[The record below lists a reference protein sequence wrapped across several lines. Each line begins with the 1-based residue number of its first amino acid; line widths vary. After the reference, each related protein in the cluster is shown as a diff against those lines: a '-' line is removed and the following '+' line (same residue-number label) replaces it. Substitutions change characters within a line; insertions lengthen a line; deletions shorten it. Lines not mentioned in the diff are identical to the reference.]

1 LLKYS
6 LSGFS
11 NINFYVGEIER
22 NEREMRSKKQISA
35 VQIGKETPYAA
46 VEEIL
51 EKKLEDIATVLA
63 GSGDRKS
70 KLYEEVMAMV
80 EKGLFKIALR
90 RSNYVKSSAAVFLG
104 ISRNTFTDKMAK
116 LGINC
121 EKIK

>member
-1 LLKYS
+1 
-6 LSGFS
+6 
-11 NINFYVGEIER
+11 
-22 NEREMRSKKQISA
+22 MRSNKQNNQALVVETKK
-35 VQIGKETPYAA
+35 TPYLA

-51 EKKLEDIATVLA
+51 EKKLEDIATVLSA
-63 GSGDRKS
+63 SGGCKS

-90 RSNYVKSSAAVFLG
+90 RSNYVKSTAAAFLG
-104 ISRNTFTDKMAK
+104 INRNTFTDKLAK